1 MVNEG
6 KEGGGFDENPI
17 KTLKLTGKINQL
29 LVCVR
34 LKY

>member
-1 MVNEG
+1 MVNEWE
-6 KEGGGFDENPI
+6 EGGDDENPI
-17 KTLKLTGKINQL
+17 KTLKLIGKINQL